1 MNFFI
6 INIYDIGLGVDGVLV
21 RKVEF
26 KLKFFWKFNRFVDV
40 GSSNEV
46 EAVENES
53 EVVNVERKGESRES
67 ILEFLLF
74 EILLKKE

>member
-46 EAVENES
+46 EAVES

-74 EILLKKE
+74 EILLEKE